1 MINPRPKIK
10 IKRISQSISLVDAN
24 DSIGFVAAD
33 IAIKQAIKNAK
44 KTGIGMVA
52 VKNSG
57 HYGLSGYY
65 AEQAIKKNLIT
76 MIYTNA
82 PPAVAPHGSLKS
94 LFGTNPICFGTP
106 TGSKVPFILDT
117 SISMINRGK
126 IRFADK
132 NNQKIPVGV
141 ALDKFGRPTTNAKK
155 ALQGVQLPIANFK
168 GSGLAWMVDILSGV
182 LTGGNH
188 AGRVKDPFDD
198 FTGPQNIGHLF
209 ITFKTNLFV
218 NNYNKRIK
226 DNINKIKRLPKIKG
240 VKEIVYPGQN
250 KYKRFIMN
258 SKKEIKISKIIKK
271 DLELLKKVV
280 MLSNKEIICP
290 NNLLDVAHS
299 KKGVKVAIVNAG
311 KPLPMLSAQDAVN
324 ENLIEPVFIG
334 DEKEILKCAEDLK
347 WDISKYEI
355 IHEPVENNTAAIA
368 AKLAKEEK
376 VKIIV
381 KGHIHTDV
389 LMKEV
394 LKREYNL
401 LGKTRLS
408 HIWHMTLD
416 KEDKPLIIT
425 DGALNVLPNVK
436 TKMHIL
442 KNVINFSNRIGIE
455 RPKIAILSAT
465 EEVLDSITSS
475 KEADEL
481 TKLAKKENLNADV
494 FGPLAFDNSIS
505 KKSAAIKGIKNDVA
519 GMADVLLVPN
529 VETGNG
535 LVKMLIYFCGACAA
549 GVVVG
554 GKVPVV
560 ITSRSDDAPA
570 RLASIAAAVVALD

>member
-1 MINPRPKIK
+1 M
-10 IKRISQSISLVDAN
+10 
-24 DSIGFVAAD
+24 
-33 IAIKQAIKNAK
+33 
-44 KTGIGMVA
+44 
-52 VKNSG
+52 
-57 HYGLSGYY
+57 
-65 AEQAIKKNLIT
+65 
-76 MIYTNA
+76 
-82 PPAVAPHGSLKS
+82 
-94 LFGTNPICFGTP
+94 
-106 TGSKVPFILDT
+106 
-117 SISMINRGK
+117 
-126 IRFADK
+126 
-132 NNQKIPVGV
+132 
-141 ALDKFGRPTTNAKK
+141 
-155 ALQGVQLPIANFK
+155 
-168 GSGLAWMVDILSGV
+168 
-182 LTGGNH
+182 
-188 AGRVKDPFDD
+188 
-198 FTGPQNIGHLF
+198 
-209 ITFKTNLFV
+209 
-218 NNYNKRIK
+218 
-226 DNINKIKRLPKIKG
+226 
-240 VKEIVYPGQN
+240 
-250 KYKRFIMN
+250 
-258 SKKEIKISKIIKK
+258 
-271 DLELLKKVV
+271 
-280 MLSNKEIICP
+280 
-290 NNLLDVAHS
+290 
-299 KKGVKVAIVNAG
+299 
-311 KPLPMLSAQDAVN
+311 
-324 ENLIEPVFIG
+324 
-334 DEKEILKCAEDLK
+334 K

-381 KGHIHTDV
+381 KGHIYTDV